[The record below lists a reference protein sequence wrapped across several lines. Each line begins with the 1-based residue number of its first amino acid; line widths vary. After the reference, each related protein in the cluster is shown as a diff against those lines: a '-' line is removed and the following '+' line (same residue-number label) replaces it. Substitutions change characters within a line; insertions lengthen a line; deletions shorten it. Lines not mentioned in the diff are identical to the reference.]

1 MQLKNLKT
9 SMGVAVCSL
18 LQATVPAVEA
28 AESDW
33 DVDTAVLIYSESDG
47 RVSAVEPAILAGRA
61 LNDDE
66 RIDLRLVVDAL
77 TGATPNGAHPS
88 AAAQTFTTPS
98 GNSSYTTKAGE
109 LPVDDT
115 FRDGR
120 VSFGADWEMAI
131 DRLSKIT
138 WGGNISKEYDYLSL
152 GSSVTYAHD
161 FNDRNTT
168 LTTAFALN
176 NDTISPEGG
185 IPSELLPM
193 RSSGSSINREGIDDT
208 KNITDFMLGV
218 TQVVSRSTVMQLNVS
233 FGQIDGYQNDPFK
246 VVSVIDP
253 VTGLPATDTGS
264 SFFDTDT
271 TGNLPYVYERRP
283 DSRQRSVIF
292 FKTVHHFDEDVIN
305 FSYRYYDDDWDVNSH
320 TLDLRYRYELKDSY
334 LQPHL
339 RYYRQGAASFYTH
352 DLKLGADVH
361 ATTGAVSQDYATSDY
376 RLAESTSVTIG
387 LKYGI
392 PLGNDSEF
400 SIRGEVITQTVD
412 DGTVPVGEETDDL
425 DAFVLQ
431 LNYSLLW

>member
-1 MQLKNLKT
+1 
-9 SMGVAVCSL
+9 MGLAVCSL
-18 LQATVPAVEA
+18 LQATVPVVEA
-28 AESDW
+28 DENDW
-33 DVDTAVLIYSESDG
+33 DVDTAILFYSESDG
-47 RVSAVEPAILAGRA
+47 RVSAVEPAIFAGRV

-98 GNSSYTTKAGE
+98 GNGSYTTNAGE
-109 LPVDDT
+109 LPLDDT
-115 FRDGR
+115 FRDAR
-120 VSFGADWEMAI
+120 VSFGADWEMAT
-131 DRLSKIT
+131 DRLSRIT

-152 GSSVTYAHD
+152 GASVTYAQD
-161 FNDRNTT
+161 LNDRNTT
-168 LTTAFALN
+168 LTTAFAFN

-193 RSSGSSINREGIDDT
+193 RSAGSSINREGIDDT
-208 KNITDFMLGV
+208 KTITDFMLGV
-218 TQVVSRSTVMQLNVS
+218 TQVVSRSTIMQFNVS

-246 VVSVIDP
+246 VISVIDP
-253 VTGLPATDTGS
+253 ATGLPATVSGS
-264 SFFDTDT
+264 SFFDTAT

-292 FKTVHHFDEDVIN
+292 FKTVHHFNEDVIN
-305 FSYRYYDDDWDVNSH
+305 LSYRYYDDDWDVTSH

-339 RYYRQGAASFYTH
+339 RYYKQDAANFYTH
-352 DLKLGADVH
+352 DLKLGTDVN
-361 ATTGAVSQDYATSDY
+361 ATTGAVSPDYTTSDY

-392 PLGNDSEF
+392 PLSNDSEL
-400 SIRGEVITQTVD
+400 SIRGEIITQTID
-412 DGTVPVGEETDDL
+412 DGTVPVGEETDEL

-431 LNYSLLW
+431 INYSLLW